1 MSKSK
6 KGKRRQTKKADSNF
20 LKKWWDGQQKR
31 KHILKFGLALI
42 VIMAIY
48 FSFSYSVFFEHYI
61 NFPIISSYA
70 HVGNILFNLFGLET
84 IVEETYIKNSLFT
97 MNIGKG
103 CDAVSP
109 TILFMAAILIYPTDF
124 SNKWKWLL
132 ISPFA
137 FALLNLIRIIS
148 LFLIGSYVPSI
159 FDFAHTEFWQGVF
172 ILITI
177 LAWFYWLISILNKG
191 KGKH

>member
-1 MSKSK
+1 MAKNK
-6 KGKRRQTKKADSNF
+6 KKKKKEKKKDSNF
-20 LKKWWDGQQKR
+20 LKTWWDGQQQR

-42 VIMAIY
+42 IIMAFF
-48 FSFSYSVFFEHYI
+48 FSFSFTGFFENYI
-61 NFPIISSYA
+61 NFPIVSGYA
-70 HVGNILFNLFGLET
+70 HLGNSIFQLFGLDT
-84 IVEETYIKNSLFT
+84 IVEGTYVKNSLFT

-109 TILFMAAILIYPTDF
+109 TILFMVAILIYPTDF

-132 ISPFA
+132 VSPFA
-137 FALLNLIRIIS
+137 FALLNLVRIIS
-148 LFLIGSYVPSI
+148 LFLIGAYAPSI

-177 LAWFYWLISILNKG
+177 LAWFYWLISVLNKSIE
-191 KGKH
+191 KQ